1 MTERLFCFFHFIL
14 HSLFSGLSSMFHF
27 FNCLLTGTLALL
39 PMIFVTLYFTLKLKL
54 LLCLIAL
61 ISHLQVT
68 LFSPKIWTRNGQNLC
83 NPSEI
88 PVSISVERLCHI
100 FGILVSHFT
109 PLIDAHIL

>member
-1 MTERLFCFFHFIL
+1 MTECLFV
-14 HSLFSGLSSMFHF
+14 FS
-27 FNCLLTGTLALL
+27 
-39 PMIFVTLYFTLKLKL
+39 TLYFSLVLWFVIHVSFLQLSPHWHACTSAYDISNSLFYLKAEIFPLVNSFDFTSL
-54 LLCLIAL
+54 
-61 ISHLQVT
+61 VT
-68 LFSPKIWTRNGQNLC
+68 LLSPKIWKINGQNLH